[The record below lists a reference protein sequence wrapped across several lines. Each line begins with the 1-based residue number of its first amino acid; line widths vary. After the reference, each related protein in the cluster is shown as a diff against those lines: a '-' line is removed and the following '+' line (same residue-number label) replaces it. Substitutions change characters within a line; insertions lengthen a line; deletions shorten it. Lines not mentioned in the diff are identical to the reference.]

1 MEKIYRHENGIIVV
15 TSLEN
20 CDRERLKKV
29 TEEFVLKVLHGG
41 KKHGNTNSTRNLN
54 EK

>member
-1 MEKIYRHENGIIVV
+1 MERKYEFENGTIVV
-15 TSLEN
+15 TTLET

-29 TEEFVLKVLHGG
+29 TEEFVKKVIHGG
-41 KKHGNTNSTRNLN
+41 KKYGNTNSTRNLN

>member
-1 MEKIYRHENGIIVV
+1 MEKIYKHENGIIVV
-15 TSLEN
+15 TSPEN

-29 TEEFVLKVLHGG
+29 TEDFVLKVLRGG
-41 KKHGNTNSTRNLN
+41 KKYGNTNSTGNLN